1 MEKNRVKLKI
11 DLSDEVTMYGD
22 PLAGLIGHEVEAVA
36 NGISYR
42 GKLIEVSE
50 TEVFIQGEMGWMQ
63 LQVEEVTEIKPV

>member
-1 MEKNRVKLKI
+1 
-11 DLSDEVTMYGD
+11 MYGD
-22 PLAGLIGHEVEAVA
+22 PLAALIGHEVVAVA

-63 LQVEEVTEIKPV
+63 LKVDDVTSIKPA